1 MARKPTRPRRAPAP
15 PPPDARRPAAGVRA
29 AIRAHVP
36 DAIRELARLAREA
49 TSEQARVSA
58 INALIDRGYGD
69 LKHLAEADE
78 GVAGITVRFVTAA
91 RQERLTR
98 VLVRS
103 SPRRRGP
110 SAADV
115 GRQAGDPRHPS
126 SDATAFGRAPGAGSP
141 PRGDERVTTH
151 ALYPRGPP

>member
-1 MARKPTRPRRAPAP
+1 M
-15 PPPDARRPAAGVRA
+15 ARRPTRRREPGAEPHPDTVEIRA

-78 GVAGITVRFVTAA
+78 GVSGITVRFVT
-91 RQERLTR
+91 
-98 VLVRS
+98 
-103 SPRRRGP
+103 P
-110 SAADV
+110 
-115 GRQAGDPRHPS
+115 
-126 SDATAFGRAPGAGSP
+126 PGEA
-141 PRGDERVTTH
+141 
-151 ALYPRGPP
+151 